1 MTETEKKAVGRYLDW
16 HTGILL
22 ETDGKM
28 GIYRKENGK
37 LIYKEKADSEDGYL
51 GMYLFLMG
59 KYLEKTE
66 NTDLPEYWKK
76 GISLALKKIQ
86 SLMQDGIT
94 QVSEENT
101 TVYLMDNLEVWKGMY
116 ELELAGMEDTQA
128 ISEIRKK
135 IQGQIEKTFWDDAN
149 QRWRIIGNSD
159 LYHLAEFYPD
169 GVAQIYPLIYEFP
182 VKEKKKQ
189 KVLYDQFTERFQWQK
204 LNKKRT
210 GFLWAI
216 TGMAAAQM
224 GDINNL
230 VELIENYETEYYKER
245 KYPLYTG
252 EAGWICMECGKLYEL
267 YERKRK

>member
-1 MTETEKKAVGRYLDW
+1 
-16 HTGILL
+16 
-22 ETDGKM
+22 M
-28 GIYRKENGK
+28 GIYRKEGGK

-59 KYLEKTE
+59 KYLEKT
-66 NTDLPEYWKK
+66 
-76 GISLALKKIQ
+76 GS
-86 SLMQDGIT
+86 T

-101 TVYLMDNLEVWKGMY
+101 TVYLMDNLEVWKGLY
-116 ELELAGMEDTQA
+116 ELELAGLENTQA
-128 ISEIRKK
+128 ISEMREK
-135 IQGQIEKTFWDDAN
+135 IQEQIEKIFWDDAN

-159 LYHLAEFYPD
+159 RYHQTEFYPD
-169 GVAQIYPLIYEFP
+169 GVAQIYPLIYEIP

-189 KVLYDQFTERFQWQK
+189 KVLYEQFTEMFQWQK

-216 TGMAAAQM
+216 TGMAAAQR

-230 VELIENYETEYYKER
+230 VELIENYETEYCKGKER

-252 EAGWICMECGKLYEL
+252 EVGWICMECEKLYEL
-267 YERKRK
+267 YERKIKTAFIPCI

>member
-1 MTETEKKAVGRYLDW
+1 MGKRQQTDRCDSTQKGESGRT
-16 HTGILL
+16 H
-22 ETDGKM
+22 GKM
-28 GIYRKENGK
+28 GIYRKESGK
-37 LIYKEKADSEDGYL
+37 LIYREKADSEDGYL

-66 NTDLPEYWKK
+66 STNLPEYWKK

-101 TVYLMDNLEVWKGMY
+101 TAYLMDNLEVWKGLY
-116 ELELAGMEDTQA
+116 EWELAGLEDTQT
-128 ISEIRKK
+128 ISEMRKK
-135 IQGQIEKTFWDDAN
+135 IQEQIEKIFWDDAN

-159 LYHLAEFYPD
+159 LYHQTEFYPD
-169 GVAQIYPLIYEFP
+169 GVAQIYPLIYGFP

-230 VELIENYETEYYKER
+230 VELIENYETEYCKER

-252 EAGWICMECGKLYEL
+252 EAG
-267 YERKRK
+267 